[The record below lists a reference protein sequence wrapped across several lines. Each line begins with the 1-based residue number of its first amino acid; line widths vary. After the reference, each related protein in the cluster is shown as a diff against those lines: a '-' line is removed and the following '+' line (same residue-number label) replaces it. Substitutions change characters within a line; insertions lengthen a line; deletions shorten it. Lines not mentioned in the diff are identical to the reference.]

1 MVEMQFVVAKGKG
14 GGGPE
19 LKMYEK
25 SVNIEIGNILK
36 LPRKVVDSNL

>member
-1 MVEMQFVVAKGKG
+1 MQFVVAKGKG

-19 LKMYEK
+19 PKDVWK

-36 LPRKVVDSNL
+36 LPRKVFESNL